1 MRKWMQRFFRGA
13 VHMAIPAEVGRL
25 GRLGNGESETATAR
39 SDAGWLVLCLASQLQ
54 GQAGE
59 SRLQSARL

>member
-25 GRLGNGESETATAR
+25 GRLG
-39 SDAGWLVLCLASQLQ
+39 
-54 GQAGE
+54 
-59 SRLQSARL
+59 RLG